1 MQDERQ
7 IYRRLPLPLVM
18 WEKQEECALS
28 NTNTENTK
36 NP

>member
-18 WEKQEECALS
+18 WEKQGEGALS